1 MSIELF
7 LKVFRKFKYKFFFPF
22 LNILVRIRNRI
33 LRIGRVQNDAA
44 LAQSY
49 IDNQEDAYQSDD
61 DPWSNFSGPL
71 YRILHLHYEVTA
83 ACLEK
88 NDNIILD
95 MGCGLGVFTH
105 LLHEKG
111 KTVVGV
117 DTSVTAISK
126 AQAKFPGLKFE
137 VGDVRFWG
145 KQLAEKFDAVFLM
158 DCYHRMG
165 KKDKLLALDNVHR
178 LLKKNGKIII
188 AYGLDEYLSGRQ
200 TDVYPDLF
208 EEIFIKFKPLQ
219 VIRRQ
224 AIDFDTKAD
233 NSNRLYVGVKK

>member
-1 MSIELF
+1 MSFQLF
-7 LKVFRKFKYKFFFPF
+7 ISVIQKLKYDFWIPVHHIF
-22 LNILVRIRNRI
+22 
-33 LRIGRVQNDAA
+33 LRIIYKISRINLIKNDAI

-71 YRILHLHYEVTA
+71 YRILHLHYEITA

-88 NDNIILD
+88 NDHNVLD

-126 AQAKFPGLKFE
+126 AQAKFPDLKFE

-145 KQLAEKFDAVFLM
+145 EQLTKKFDAVFLM

-200 TDVYPDLF
+200 TDVYPDLS

-224 AIDFDTKAD
+224 AIDFETKAD